1 MTILDTNVL
10 SDMMAPTPSDQVAG
24 WLAGQPVGELCTTA
38 VTKAEILSGI
48 SRMPIGKR
56 RRQLEGEADGMF
68 NEDFERG
75 VLPFDSAAA
84 EIYAE
89 MMAQRYA
96 TGRIVGELDV
106 QIAAIARLHNAT
118 LATRNT
124 SDFEDCGIRLVNPW
138 EA

>member
-1 MTILDTNVL
+1 MIILDTNVV
-10 SDMMAPTPSDQVAG
+10 SEPMRQVPSPRVVD
-24 WLAGQPVGELCTTA
+24 WLARQPVGELCTTA
-38 VTKAEILSGI
+38 VTKGEVLSGI
-48 SRMPIGKR
+48 ARMPAGR
-56 RRQLEGEADGMF
+56 RRRELESEADGMF

-75 VLPFDSAAA
+75 ILPFDSAAA

-89 MMAQRYA
+89 MMAERYV

-124 SDFEDCGIRLVNPW
+124 PDFEDCGIRLVNPW